1 MVDASAPRLHV
12 GCPMWAHKP
21 WRGRFLPVEAGSE
34 RQLAAYATWCNAVEG
49 NITFYALPTAAVA
62 SSWAGQAPVGFEFT
76 WKLPRTITH
85 ERRLRDCAD
94 QVTAFFDAVEM
105 LQPCTGAVVAQL
117 PASFGPSGVDSLGD
131 FLEALPSGWRYAVEV
146 RHPVFFDG
154 SSEHRSLDAMLAGH
168 GCERVIL
175 DSRTLYS
182 TPPTSDAERMIWG
195 QKPRL
200 AVVPAPLTDR
210 PIVRFIG
217 RDDVEATAQGWAEW
231 VDHAEAWLDEGRT
244 PTVFVHT
251 PDNVE
256 SLPLARRFHAEVGA
270 RVASLAP
277 LLAPAGR
284 EPQPRPQAIQPSL
297 F

>member
-12 GCPMWAHKP
+12 GCPMLAHKP
-21 WRGRFLPVEAGSE
+21 WRGRFLRVEAGSE
-34 RQLAAYATWCNAVEG
+34 RQLTAYATWCNAVEG
-49 NITFYALPTAAVA
+49 NTTFYALPTAAVA

-94 QVTAFFDAVEM
+94 HVMAFFDAVEM
-105 LQPCTGAVVAQL
+105 LQPCRGAVVAQL

-131 FLEALPSGWRYAVEV
+131 FLAALPSGWRYAVEV
-146 RHPVFFDG
+146 RHPVLFDG
-154 SSEHRSLDAMLAGH
+154 SSEHR
-168 GCERVIL
+168 
-175 DSRTLYS
+175 
-182 TPPTSDAERMIWG
+182 
-195 QKPRL
+195 
-200 AVVPAPLTDR
+200 
-210 PIVRFIG
+210 
-217 RDDVEATAQGWAEW
+217 AEW

-277 LLAPAGR
+277 LSAPAGH
-284 EPQPRPQAIQPSL
+284 EPQPRPQAMQPSL